1 MVPSLHSHLTC
12 GFGAPTGGNGQEL
25 GGQTPNEFPVASRK
39 GCVQGAV
46 DREGRGEM
54 TSAIAKRAVDIV
66 VATLLLVVA
75 LPIIAVSALVTAV
88 VLRTSPFFT
97 QTRIGRDGEPFKLLK
112 VRTLPKST
120 PQYANKYEVAQLRIP
135 AFSRGLR
142 RLHLDE
148 LPQLLLVLTGK
159 MSLVGPRP
167 EMPNLYRSFDADF
180 AARRIRVRPGCTGLW
195 QVSEHCDRMIFEH
208 PEYDRYYL
216 EHRSLLLDLRVMAR
230 SVRLLLPVGDRKLV
244 TYAELAGWSARDDV
258 IDLRGA
264 VLASND
270 RLTPALELQSVEA

>member
-1 MVPSLHSHLTC
+1 
-12 GFGAPTGGNGQEL
+12 
-25 GGQTPNEFPVASRK
+25 
-39 GCVQGAV
+39 
-46 DREGRGEM
+46 M

-66 VATLLLVVA
+66 VAMLLLVVA
-75 LPIIAVSALVTAV
+75 LPIIAVSALITTV

-97 QTRIGRDGEPFKLLK
+97 QTRIGRDGDPFKLLK

-167 EMPNLYRSFDADF
+167 EMPNLYSSFDADF
-180 AARRIRVRPGCTGLW
+180 AARRVRVRPGCTGLW

-244 TYAELAGWSARDDV
+244 TYAELAGWSTHDDV

-264 VLASND
+264 VLAAND
-270 RLTPALELQSVEA
+270 RLTPTLELQSVEA

>member
-1 MVPSLHSHLTC
+1 
-12 GFGAPTGGNGQEL
+12 
-25 GGQTPNEFPVASRK
+25 
-39 GCVQGAV
+39 
-46 DREGRGEM
+46 M
-54 TSAIAKRAVDIV
+54 TSAIAKRIVDLV

-75 LPIIAVSALVTAV
+75 LPIIAVSALVTMA

-97 QTRIGRDGEPFKLLK
+97 QTRIGRNGQPFKMLK

-120 PQYANKYEVAQLRIP
+120 PHYANKYEVARLRIP
-135 AFSRGLR
+135 AFSLMLR

-167 EMPNLYRSFDADF
+167 EMPNLYGAFDADF

-195 QVSEHCDRMIFEH
+195 QISEHCDRLIFEH
-208 PEYDRYYL
+208 PEYDRFYL
-216 EHRSLLLDLRVMAR
+216 EHRTFGLDVRVMAR
-230 SVRLLLPVGDRKLV
+230 SVRLLLPFGDPKLV
-244 TYAELAGWSARDDV
+244 TYAELGAWTAASDI

-264 VLASND
+264 VLAAND
-270 RLTPALELQSVEA
+270 RLTTPALVELQSVEA